1 MPVKENTMNID
12 RNFLVSAIRA
22 CANEIYD
29 KADTIIGNEKIF
41 GRYEIIIA
49 LDDESVPSV
58 SINRELKAFTF
69 IPDLSDIN
77 KITN

>member
-1 MPVKENTMNID
+1 MDID

-22 CANEIYD
+22 CAKEIYD

-58 SINRELKAFTF
+58 SINRELKTLTF

>member
-1 MPVKENTMNID
+1 MELD
-12 RNFLVSAIRA
+12 RDFLVSAIRA

-41 GRYEIIIA
+41 GRYEIVIT
-49 LDDESVPSV
+49 LDEESLPSV